1 MSRRYEFAM
10 QRQGKGQGKKRKNKL
25 PIKDLDFQAMQRIKD
40 PKESEYEASW
50 RRDLFSPEDVAGKDD
65 DRRAE
70 YSTFEEDLPLGVH
83 AVGIGEQNSNYFG
96 QEFSSITDR
105 ISKVCCACFGPVYI
119 SSRIF
124 ENVTA
129 RWTFGVQQFFFSAK
143 VANIKT
149 KSAAIAFFS
158 SPPFLPPRY
167 FSFSFPFSSLLC
179 FWSFSGPK
187 SLPFD
192 TFSLKW
198 LEIYYSKTPRRR
210 T

>member
-1 MSRRYEFAM
+1 MSRRYEFSM
-10 QRQGKGQGKKRKNKL
+10 QRHGKGQGKKRKNKV
-25 PIKDLDFQAMQRIKD
+25 PIKDLDFQAMQLFKD

-50 RRDLFSPEDVAGKDD
+50 RRDLFSPEDVTGKDD

-70 YSTFEEDLPLGVH
+70 YSTFEEDLPLAVH
-83 AVGIGEQNSNYFG
+83 AVGIGEQKSNYFG
-96 QEFSSITDR
+96 QEFSGITDR
-105 ISKVCCACFGPVYI
+105 ISKVCCACFGPVDI
-119 SSRIF
+119 SSQIF
-124 ENVTA
+124 ENVT
-129 RWTFGVQQFFFSAK
+129 VSK

-158 SPPFLPPRY
+158 YLPFLPPRY
-167 FSFSFPFSSLLC
+167 FSFSFFFSSLLC
-179 FWSFSGPK
+179 FWSFSGLK